1 MNQEHSP
8 EKQEQATKEE
18 VTVLNSST
26 TVNHANH
33 ALVQATPEG
42 YFLDFRSISPMILH
56 DSEAKNFVKVNI
68 TDYNPVSRIFM
79 SPIAFEQLVKAL
91 TDAQSKYAKI
101 VSEKTSD

>member
-1 MNQEHSP
+1 
-8 EKQEQATKEE
+8 
-18 VTVLNSST
+18 
-26 TVNHANH
+26 
-33 ALVQATPEG
+33 
-42 YFLDFRSISPMILH
+42 MILH